1 MVEDFILKEM
11 SLNPFLKNAFFYAC
25 IILLTIRMIRG
36 PINAAS
42 RVVVQLAAGEI
53 FVEQIVN
60 VQEMLEKI
68 CQLKEVV
75 SISHRITLSQMEKD
89 DILLARVYIELAQID
104 DSHEYLTAA
113 RKNIKEYFSK
123 RKEQKRD
130 WSSDIIAIIICMALY
145 CAFSGYSL
153 ALEGIPWLE
162 LFQDAGTWWSL
173 FVGAVLWLILS
184 FAGVFIAGFIMQI
197 AGRYL
202 DPGQKL
208 MRMN

>member
-123 RKEQKRD
+123 R
-130 WSSDIIAIIICMALY
+130 S
-145 CAFSGYSL
+145 
-153 ALEGIPWLE
+153 IPVMPNNE
-162 LFQDAGTWWSL
+162 L
-173 FVGAVLWLILS
+173 
-184 FAGVFIAGFIMQI
+184 
-197 AGRYL
+197 
-202 DPGQKL
+202 
-208 MRMN
+208 